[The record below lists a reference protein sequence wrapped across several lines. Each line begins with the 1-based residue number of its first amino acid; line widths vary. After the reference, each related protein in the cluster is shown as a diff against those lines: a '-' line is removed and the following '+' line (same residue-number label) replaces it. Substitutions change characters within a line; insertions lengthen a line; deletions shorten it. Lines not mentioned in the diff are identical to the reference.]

1 VDITCDS
8 DGKIDHFIDRQEIS
22 DTLSLHNLRPG
33 ESYFV
38 GMFMTG
44 AYQDIMGDMHNLFG
58 RVNEVH
64 VFVDDEDPEDFYIEE
79 VIPGDTVEHV
89 LSQVQYEPKELA
101 RKVKNAI
108 DAKIREGV
116 LKPKE
121 GVGLVDFY
129 EAIMRDYTYLTYIS
143 TPNDS

>member
-1 VDITCDS
+1 
-8 DGKIDHFIDRQEIS
+8 
-22 DTLSLHNLRPG
+22 
-33 ESYFV
+33 
-38 GMFMTG
+38 
-44 AYQDIMGDMHNLFG
+44 MHNLFG